1 MQLLPQLTSAHAL
14 FLDFDGTLTE
24 LAPRPE
30 AVRVASGLIPTLK
43 ALHAQL
49 GGALAIVTGRPEAD
63 IDRFLSPL
71 RLPLASEHGAQ
82 YRLTDTSIPAI
93 TPPDLAA
100 VLHAAQSL
108 AAANPG
114 LLVEHKSASVA
125 LHYRQVLHLEDL
137 CYDTLARAMQ
147 GVEGVELMRGKCV
160 FEVKA
165 SGVHKGQAI
174 VDFMGQAPFAGRIPV
189 FVGDDVTDEA
199 GFAAVQSLGGWGI
212 KVGEGATMAQ
222 HRCMTPAALRGW
234 LSASRTSVTAHARHH
249 PHPHPNSNASATITT
264 QGEPQR

>member
-1 MQLLPQLTSAHAL
+1 MRLLPQLTSAHAL

-30 AVRVASGLIPTLK
+30 AVRVASGLIPTLR

-63 IDRFLSPL
+63 IDRFLAPL

-93 TPPDLAA
+93 TPPHLAA
-100 VLHAAQSL
+100 VAHAAQAL
-108 AAANPG
+108 AAHHPG
-114 LLVEHKSASVA
+114 LLVERKSASVA
-125 LHYRQVLHLEDL
+125 LHYRQVQHLEDL

-147 GVEGVELMRGKCV
+147 GIEGVEILRGKCV

-165 SGVHKGQAI
+165 RGVNKGQAI

-212 KVGEGATMAQ
+212 KVGEGATIAQ

-234 LSASRTSVTAHARHH
+234 LSASRTSVTTHAHLS
-249 PHPHPNSNASATITT
+249 SNHNTGTPITK
-264 QGEPQR
+264 QGQPQQ